1 MSPGRTSS
9 TNPGCGRTADSFT
22 LVELLVAVSITTLM
36 LLGMTGIFDQSMKA
50 WQIASRKSDAEREV
64 RSALSIL
71 QSDLLG
77 LVVNSNLP
85 IYYNTSRLANPNN
98 VNVAN
103 SGFQL
108 TLANHPPKSGP
119 IGQNWSNTSIVLF
132 FASIQPA
139 GSPDA
144 GDVAGIGYF
153 ITWDATANGGQGG
166 WNLYRRYQSPTDL
179 RQGLQAKIITP
190 ASCPY
195 SVNNLAQPE
204 IIGAN
209 CLNFYAQLVNI
220 ASGAAGL
227 PQNMVSDAQ
236 FQTGTT
242 ITTRPRYIQLELT
255 AYGGD
260 QVRSFLNQADWS
272 NTNNLRRFARSYVW
286 RVDL

>member
-1 MSPGRTSS
+1 MKPGRNSS
-9 TNPGCGRTADSFT
+9 KNPGCGRTADSFT

-50 WQIASRKSDAEREV
+50 WQISSRKSDAEREV

-77 LVVNSNLP
+77 LIVNSNLP
-85 IYYNTSRLANPNN
+85 IYYNTSRLTGANN

-103 SGFQL
+103 TGFQL
-108 TLANHPPKSGP
+108 MVANHPPKAGP

-132 FASIQPA
+132 FASVQPA

-153 ITWDATANGGQGG
+153 ITWDATANAGRGG

-179 RQGLQAKIITP
+179 RQGLQARITTP

-195 SVNNLAQPE
+195 SVNTLAQPE

-220 ASGAAGL
+220 SAGAAGV

-236 FQTGTT
+236 FQAGTT
-242 ITTRPRYIQLELT
+242 ITTRPKYIQLELS

-260 QVRSFLNQADWS
+260 QARSFSTQADWS